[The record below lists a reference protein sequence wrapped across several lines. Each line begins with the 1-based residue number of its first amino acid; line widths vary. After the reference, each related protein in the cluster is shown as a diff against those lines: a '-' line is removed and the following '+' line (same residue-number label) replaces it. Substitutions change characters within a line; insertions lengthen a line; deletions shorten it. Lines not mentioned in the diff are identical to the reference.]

1 MLVLTATTPTGAV
14 SASSERSGGAA
25 GGPWLSTSQVGWEV
39 TDPLAHLLEMRRLV
53 ECTNACALPGV
64 ALKYDNFIPVMWQ
77 AVARGFVK
85 HEHACFVADGLRLGF
100 TAGFDHSKMFGHRWF
115 KNYPTATSDS
125 AVPAVV
131 DATLKRVAAGKTLDL
146 GVWGGAASAAIKFW
160 CKCSAIF
167 PMGAVPKP
175 LEPDALRPT
184 DLHLWG
190 GATSI
195 FVVFHSLCVIGE
207 GNACARQVAAIRRKA
222 AQRDSNFNVDNNL
235 FVVHFVLGVFI
246 S

>member
-184 DLHLWG
+184 DDPHGVQRCDRLVGAEALREHL
-190 GATSI
+190 
-195 FVVFHSLCVIGE
+195 
-207 GNACARQVAAIRRKA
+207 
-222 AQRDSNFNVDNNL
+222 QRDCCVPAAGLLHESVRRRCGVPYVAFASRRVAL
-235 FVVHFVLGVFI
+235 HVLQI
-246 S
+246 L